1 MIKRGI
7 TGELLSFDS
16 IMNGRQIKTSST
28 VTSAKIGLQSL
39 YANYE
44 EMIEKYKDFDLV
56 KEMIS
61 RKDSNLLWVRARA
74 IDADVVNSNGDYFSE
89 EELTKINDYQGKKL
103 PAYKTFEGCPIYTNH
118 KNDDIEE
125 AKGMIVYAEWDDDK
139 KCVFCVF
146 FIDEDAYPELAH
158 GIKQGYIH
166 DVSMG
171 CTVELGICSICGNKA
186 TTEKDYC
193 DCLKKY
199 KSKTHPSGKKAYES
213 NYGIKFIELSAVG
226 DGAFESCEV
235 IELYDKEEVIYKS
248 QAIVKAANA
257 LNKTMA
263 KVAATRS
270 KHDHVDIEESLK
282 TFYSLNST
290 LIKCAQNAGNLV
302 GGQLLGS
309 GTAQNATV
317 VKILQG
323 LGIDPGSSLNILDL
337 VNLALNFLEVAVLN
351 LFSRKDNIDLAHVAK
366 LTKAMGELQNTL
378 QDMIDDGIEAGTSNQ
393 NPMFPGTQPTPQSP
407 QAPPQP
413 QDAAG
418 APGEGVVPPVN
429 NVPPMQTQQ
438 ALFEPS
444 VGTMVAPFSQ
454 QPYALPIGGG
464 VLANNI
470 GKRIVWASAGNAD
483 EDEEII
489 FNKQNKFENFI
500 FALEN
505 LRQACNI
512 ATKNSNKD
520 MLEYPQKNKTASS
533 GDKNYMDYF
542 KKIANDAKKA
552 NTVALAIDVKID
564 DQKGNRVVLS
574 TDKGISGFH
583 NGKLTNWAPVLTDSQ
598 IAQMEN
604 GDGVRTASEL
614 LGDFSNVIKTAYDNN
629 SIDVLMTLN
638 ENISSEHEHN
648 EEPIVSGVNKMHNS
662 NEDDGM
668 QSRLDGKRTDG
679 STNENYNKMLEEKRT
694 SALVRIVTEL
704 SKDAR
709 KNLGDETL
717 ESMINPS
724 MNFSKVSGKK
734 VVRNVLASIAN
745 TCEKTNSSPQSVIE
759 FLSFCASNK
768 DFPVVLKIARLGTNY
783 RKYNA
788 LMSKTAQ
795 ILDDSSMDEPM
806 GDSVGTEI
814 LPVEETAVTDIAD
827 NVDEDAT
834 EGDIIAALT
843 VIKDNFS
850 EAVSQLD
857 KILDNTAPESNKMDE
872 MKDALSDDAD
882 DEDMNADAMKG
893 AVTGL
898 SLAGDDM
905 NASGEDIVD
914 TVNNIP
920 ADVMAAKINDF
931 RKMSASKKAVASKAD
946 LAGSTLKWLADVAV
960 ENNIE
965 TDRITLAAKLL
976 CSYRNSAINILD
988 KSIKT
993 SKIKVTDETFH
1004 GTTIE
1009 ATLEEIGI
1017 DVQDAS
1023 FNSKFRDIAVDI
1035 LAKNGYEVDPTT
1047 FSLTD
1052 IQVTEDGMVCG
1063 KVSSRAV
1070 KTFTPSYNPNDLD
1083 YVDEDRNDII
1093 SDESVL
1099 GDAVLTEEASPIVD
1113 QDASKMIMSNG
1124 AKANARMARIK
1135 NVIKVAQGLGLPGA
1149 PQPAAGGGMA
1159 GMGGDV
1165 AGQIPPMDAG
1175 VPNAANELGVSSL
1188 TGASQP
1194 MADGLI
1200 DESPEPGTKSP
1211 WGTVCPQCG
1220 SKDVDVAN
1228 GTGSCNSCNA
1238 QLEFKFIVEVLPSDD
1253 KNDNAPDDAPMDGME
1268 APMSPDMAMPP
1279 AAAAPAQPNPGNDM
1293 GMGGMQQAASN
1304 NRILI
1309 KGVYKTTA
1317 DVYAGATVDGF
1328 NKRTAMKLP
1337 VGLVCPACG
1346 SREASKRENNTFC
1359 YACDTIS
1366 HSSVKRIDGEPGM
1379 LEASIIWMN

>member
-16 IMNGRQIKTSST
+16 IMNGQQIKTSST

-89 EELTKINDYQGKKL
+89 EELTKVNDYQGKKL

-125 AKGMIVYAEWDDDK
+125 AKGMIVYAEWDDDE

-171 CTVELGICSICGNKA
+171 CTVELGICSICGNRA

-213 NYGIKFIELSAVG
+213 NFGLKFIELSAVG

-248 QAIVKAANA
+248 QTIVKAALA
-257 LNKTMA
+257 LNKTMS
-263 KVAATRS
+263 KVAVS
-270 KHDHVDIEESLK
+270 KNKYDRAEIEENLK
-282 TFYSLNST
+282 TFYLLNGT
-290 LIKCAQNAGNLV
+290 LIKCARNAGNLV

-393 NPMFPGTQPTPQSP
+393 NPMFPGAQQSQPPAQ
-407 QAPPQP
+407 QQQPQP
-413 QDAAG
+413 EAA
-418 APGEGVVPPVN
+418 AQPPVN

-438 ALFEPS
+438 TVFEPS
-444 VGTMVAPFSQ
+444 VGTMISPFSQ
-454 QPYALPIGGG
+454 QPYVMPIGGG
-464 VLANNI
+464 VSAGNI
-470 GKRIVWASAGNAD
+470 KKRIVWAAAGNVD
-483 EDEEII
+483 DYEEII
-489 FNKQNKFENFI
+489 FDKQNKFENFI

-505 LRQACNI
+505 LRLACNI
-512 ATKNSNKD
+512 AEKNSNKD

-542 KKIANDAKKA
+542 KKIAKDAKNA

-583 NGKLTNWAPVLTDSQ
+583 NGKLTNWTPVLTDSQ
-598 IAQMEN
+598 IVQMEN
-604 GDGVRTASEL
+604 GDGVKTASEL
-614 LGDFSNVIKTAYDNN
+614 LSDFSNVIKTAYDNN

-638 ENISSEHEHN
+638 ENISSDHEHN
-648 EEPIVSGVNKMHNS
+648 EEPIVSGVNKIHSS
-662 NEDDGM
+662 NENDGM
-668 QSRLDGKRTDG
+668 QTRLNVKRTDG
-679 STNENYNKMLEEKRT
+679 STNENYNDMLESKRT

-704 SKDAR
+704 SKDAQ
-709 KNLGDETL
+709 KNLGSEPL
-717 ESMINPS
+717 ELMINPS
-724 MNFSKVSGKK
+724 MEFSKVSGKK
-734 VVRNVLASIAN
+734 IVRNVLASIAT
-745 TCEKTNSSPQSVIE
+745 TCEKTNSSPQNVIE
-759 FLSFCASNK
+759 FLSFCASHK
-768 DFPVVLKIARLGTNY
+768 DFPVALRIARLGTDY

-795 ILDDSSMDEPM
+795 VLDDNTMDEPM
-806 GDSVGTEI
+806 GEPMGDDAVGTEI
-814 LPVEETAVTDIAD
+814 LPVEETAVKDIAD
-827 NVDEDAT
+827 NVDSDAT

-843 VIKDNFS
+843 VIKDNFT

-857 KILDNTAPESNKMDE
+857 KILDNTAPEDNKMDE
-872 MKDALSDDAD
+872 MKDALSDDMDD
-882 DEDMNADAMKG
+882 DEDINADAMKG

-898 SLAGDDM
+898 SLSGDDM

-931 RKMSASKKAVASKAD
+931 RKLSASKKAVASKTD
-946 LAGSTLKWLADVAV
+946 LTGNVLKWLADVAV
-960 ENNIE
+960 ENNID

-976 CSYRNSAINILD
+976 CSYRNSAVNILN

-1035 LAKNGYEVDPTT
+1035 LAQNGYEVDPTT

-1083 YVDEDRNDII
+1083 YVDEDRNDVV

-1099 GDAVLTEEASPIVD
+1099 SDAVVLDEASPAID
-1113 QDASKMIMSNG
+1113 QDASKMIMSNN
-1124 AKANARMARIK
+1124 AKDNARIARIK
-1135 NVIKVAQGLGLPGA
+1135 NVIKIAQGLGLPGA
-1149 PQPAAGGGMA
+1149 PQPMAGGGGAAA
-1159 GMGGDV
+1159 GMGGDA
-1165 AGQIPPMDAG
+1165 AGQIPSMDAG
-1175 VPNAANELGVSSL
+1175 IPNAANEMGVSSL
-1188 TGASQP
+1188 TGASPQ
-1194 MADGLI
+1194 MDDASI
-1200 DESPEPGTKSP
+1200 NESPEPGTKSP

-1253 KNDNAPDDAPMDGME
+1253 KNAPDDASMENIE
-1268 APMSPDMAMPP
+1268 APMPADMAMPP
-1279 AAAAPAQPNPGNDM
+1279 AATQPMPNAGNDM
-1293 GMGGMQQAASN
+1293 GMGGMQQAAGN

-1317 DVYAGATVDGF
+1317 DVYAGATSDEF

-1337 VGLVCPACG
+1337 VGLVCPGCG
-1346 SREASKRENNTFC
+1346 SREASKRGNNTFC
-1359 YACDTIS
+1359 YECDTIS